1 MIDLYSKATS
11 NGRKVSVMLEETGL
25 EYRVHPIDL
34 AKKEQ
39 KTPEFLK
46 MNPNG
51 RIPVIIDQDGPGGAP
66 VTIFESAA
74 ILIYLAQKSGMFLPE
89 DRAQATKVVQWLMF
103 QVAHV
108 TPMSMQVMWLTREAE
123 RGNPAP
129 NIEVFRAETARIYGI
144 LDGRLEQSTY
154 LADDYSIA
162 DIATYP
168 WILRHDYLGLGF
180 GDTPHLARWFDEI
193 SKRPAVISGLNI
205 PPRDDGM

>member
-25 EYRVHPIDL
+25 EYRVHAIDL

-39 KTPEFLK
+39 KTPEFLN

-51 RIPVIIDQDGPGGAP
+51 RIPVIVDQDGPGGEAI
-66 VTIFESAA
+66 TIFESAA

-89 DRAQATKVVQWLMF
+89 DRARATKVLQWLMF
-103 QVAHV
+103 QDAHV

-123 RGNPAP
+123 SGNPAP
-129 NIEVFRAETARIYGI
+129 NLEVYRTETARIYGI
-144 LDGRLEQSTY
+144 LDGRLKVARY

-168 WILRHDYLGLGF
+168 WILRHDHLGLGF
-180 GDTPHLARWFDEI
+180 GDRPHLARWFDEI

>member
-51 RIPVIIDQDGPGGAP
+51 RIPVIIDQDGPGDAP
-66 VTIFESAA
+66 ITIFESAA
-74 ILIYLAQKSGMFLPE
+74 ILVYLAQKSGMFLPE

-108 TPMSMQVMWLTREAE
+108 TPMSMQVMWLTREVE